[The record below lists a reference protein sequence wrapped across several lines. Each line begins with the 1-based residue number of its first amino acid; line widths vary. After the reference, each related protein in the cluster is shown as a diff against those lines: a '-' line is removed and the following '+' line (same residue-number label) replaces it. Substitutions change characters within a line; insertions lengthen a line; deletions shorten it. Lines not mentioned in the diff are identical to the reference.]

1 MLKRSVVF
9 QNPAML
15 SLKDRQLVV
24 RLKDFPDEKRTIPI
38 EDLGFVMID
47 NALVSITM
55 PLLNALSE
63 NNIAVV
69 FCNEKGM
76 PASMLQNLD
85 TNNTQGEVLQN
96 QLNATEPLKKN
107 LWKQVVEAKIRNQSS
122 LLTKYGRNGE
132 QLKPYYKNVAS
143 GDSNNNEGIAA
154 RIYFQELFGKSFVR
168 NRDLPGTNAL
178 LNYGYTVLRAA
189 TARAVMS
196 SGLFPALGLFH
207 HNRSNA
213 FPLADDMMEPYRP
226 FVDEIVFQ
234 LLKDGKE
241 NLDKEA
247 KGRLIRVLYS
257 DTCFPKTTR
266 PLDIGLSM
274 TMASLAKCLAKEQKN
289 LSLPALR

>member
-24 RLKDFPDEKRTIPI
+24 KLKDFPDEKRTIPI

-55 PLLNALSE
+55 PLLNALSD

-96 QLNATEPLKKN
+96 QINATEPLKKN
-107 LWKQVVEAKIRNQSS
+107 LWKQVVEAKIRNQSN
-122 LLTKYGRNGE
+122 LLIKYGKNGE

-154 RIYFQELFGKSFVR
+154 RIYFQELFGKNFVR
-168 NRDLPGTNAL
+168 NRDLPGVNAL

-189 TARAVMS
+189 TARAIMS
-196 SGLFPALGLFH
+196 SGLFPALGIFH

-241 NLDKEA
+241 NLDKET
-247 KGRLIRVLYS
+247 KGRLIRVMYS
-257 DTCFPKTTR
+257 DTWFPKTMR

-274 TMASLAKCLAKEQKN
+274 TMASLAKCLAKEQKS
-289 LSLPALR
+289 LSLPALK